1 MAKMST
7 KKTIHLLLQYINKYW
22 YYVVTVLF
30 LAIVSSETI
39 FSFLLTTTS

>member
-30 LAIVSSETI
+30 LAIVS
-39 FSFLLTTTS
+39 FSALPLIYL